1 MKDNTTDTTKSND
14 ALQEIHDFYHKKPK
28 NFGLNHQITG
38 KNKLVGIILFYP
50 VLYFILIWFVSIVVS
65 PSSDFWAAINI
76 LVFVTILLLAIQKYN
91 QL

>member
-1 MKDNTTDTTKSND
+1 MKDNNTDSTKSNGK
-14 ALQEIHDFYHKKPK
+14 LQEIHAFYNKKPK

-50 VLYFILIWFVSIVVS
+50 ALYFMSIWFLSIVVS
-65 PSSDFWAAINI
+65 PSSDLWTVLNI
-76 LVFVTILLLAIQKYN
+76 LVLVTVLLLAIQKYN